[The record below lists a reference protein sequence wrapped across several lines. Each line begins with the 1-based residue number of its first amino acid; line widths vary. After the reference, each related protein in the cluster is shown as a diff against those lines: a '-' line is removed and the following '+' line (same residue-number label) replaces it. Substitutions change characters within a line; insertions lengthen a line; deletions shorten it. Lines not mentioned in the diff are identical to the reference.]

1 MNKQNFAFGK
11 WNYIL
16 LAVGAVAI
24 ILGFL
29 LMMGPSST
37 ETHFEP
43 DIFSF
48 RRIKLAP
55 AICFFGFVFVIFAI
69 MYKGKQNSQQLQ
81 LHHSG
86 RQAHRPAR
94 PLRLRQVHH
103 AVHDLRPAEA
113 LLR

>member
-16 LAVGAVAI
+16 LAAGVAAI

-69 MYKGKQNSQQLQ
+69 MYKGKQNNSDNTKQ
-81 LHHSG
+81 
-86 RQAHRPAR
+86 
-94 PLRLRQVHH
+94 
-103 AVHDLRPAEA
+103 DIKNK
-113 LLR
+113 